1 MKGSKA
7 TTEALKAS
15 GSYREDRHGSKMQAP
30 KGKPVKPENSSESAE
45 IWITSMMEKMGVSTP
60 LDGMSVKM
68 FADSWEQYTE
78 ARDFLNKHGKT
89 YCTTTAQGDEM
100 WRKRPEV
107 EISNA
112 AWQQLFNMVK
122 QFGMTPLSRSRIES
136 PQKDE
141 ITLEDLLG

>member
-30 KGKPVKPENSSESAE
+30 KGKPVKPENTSESAE

-68 FADSWEQYTE
+68 FADAWEQYTE
-78 ARDFLNKHGKT
+78 ARDFLKKHGNT
-89 YCTTTAQGDEM
+89 YTTTTASGDLM
-100 WRKRPEV
+100 HRKYPQI
-107 EISNA
+107 EILNS

-136 PQKDE
+136 PQKE
-141 ITLEDLLG
+141 EVTLEDLLG